1 MSAQLAW
8 TMRQLSEIKS
18 LRLRIDGETVAP
30 DGKDA
35 TQPVNEWEGNS
46 PDGQVPREG
55 AHQNAY
61 VVGPSGFLG
70 TLEGDRAQP
79 VVTGPARSSPG

>member
-1 MSAQLAW
+1 M
-8 TMRQLSEIKS
+8 
-18 LRLRIDGETVAP
+18 
-30 DGKDA
+30 DA
-35 TQPVNEWEGNS
+35 TQPVNAWQENS
-46 PDGQVPREG
+46 PDGRLAADG

-79 VVTGPARSSPG
+79 VVTGPLLGSPAPPSPPATRSSPA